1 MKLPVKCVV
10 WLLPLLL
17 AGCFHKTKPPMQA
30 PPLPPPIEN
39 TPTPVPSPSVPPPPA
54 ATIPSPP
61 PAPDVSTQPKI
72 APKPPVRRKKPLPN
86 NPQQASSGS
95 PSVSAI
101 GQLSSGGGSDLR
113 QQTLNSITATERGLN
128 GIGRNLNGQEQ
139 KTAAQIREFLKQ
151 ARAALNSG
159 DADGARTLA
168 AKAGVLLGEL
178 GR

>member
-1 MKLPVKCVV
+1 MKLQVKCVV

-39 TPTPVPSPSVPPPPA
+39 TPAPVPSPSVPPPPA

-72 APKPPVRRKKPLPN
+72 APKPPVRRKKSLPN
-86 NPQQASSGS
+86 NTQQASSGS

-128 GIGRNLNGQEQ
+128 GIGRILNGQEQ
-139 KTAAQIREFLKQ
+139 KTAAQIREFL
-151 ARAALNSG
+151 
-159 DADGARTLA
+159 
-168 AKAGVLLGEL
+168 
-178 GR
+178 